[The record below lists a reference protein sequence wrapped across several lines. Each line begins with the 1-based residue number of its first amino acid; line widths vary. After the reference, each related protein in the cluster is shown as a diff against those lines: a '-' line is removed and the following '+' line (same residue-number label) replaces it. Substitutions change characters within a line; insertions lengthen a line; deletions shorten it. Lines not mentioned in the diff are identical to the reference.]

1 MGFTFGDFMQDIT
14 LPLQIEAGVI
24 NNVVSTAGGVATSVT
39 STIGSSLSSVA
50 SSLSLPLMIGGGA
63 ILLIMLNKK

>member
-1 MGFTFGDFMQDIT
+1 MGYSFGDFMQDIT
-14 LPLQIEAGVI
+14 LPEQIFMGT
-24 NNVVSTAGGVATSVT
+24 VSSVAKTAG
-39 STIGSSLSSVA
+39 STVQSVA